1 MSLPRWLTEAG
12 GLRADLIALVT
23 GALASLALPP
33 LHVVPVLLL
42 AFPILLTQINASGR
56 AIVAARRGWGFGFG
70 YHLIGLYW
78 ITEAILFE
86 AARFWWLVPLAVPA
100 LAAVLA
106 VFIAIP
112 AGIAWFAANRQRHDE
127 MATAG
132 LAQVM
137 TMAGAWVL
145 ADLARQ
151 FVLTGFPWNPL
162 GSVWALPG
170 LPGDVMLQ
178 PAAQVSV
185 HGLTLATIAV
195 ACAPVLGWRGR
206 GLCLALFLAWIGYG
220 ANRMAAP
227 PPPDQA
233 PRIVLVQGNV
243 PQGQK
248 WDPALRNAVFE
259 RYLRLTDEGVR
270 EAGPGPLVVVWPETA
285 SPFLLDTAERVA
297 IANASHGEPVLA
309 GAVRFDEADRPRNT
323 LFAVTGA
330 GGVAALYDKWHL
342 VPFGEYQP
350 SWAQVGIQLVP
361 GGGFAPGPGPET
373 LRIPGVPPVGPLICY
388 EAIFPGQV
396 VDEADRPDW
405 MVNVTNDAWFGTS
418 AGPRQHLAAARLR
431 AVEEG
436 LPLLRAA
443 NTGITVAFDARGH
456 EIARLGMEQTGFR
469 TVALPGLLP
478 RTVFGRF
485 GLTVPGLLATGLL
498 FVGLLMSRRESHR

>member
-1 MSLPRWLTEAG
+1 MSMPRWLTEAR
-12 GLRADLIALVT
+12 GLRADLIALLA
-23 GALASLALPP
+23 GALAALALPP
-33 LHVVPVLLL
+33 LAVLPALL
-42 AFPILLTQINASGR
+42 VSFPILLVLINAADRG
-56 AIVAARRGWGFGFG
+56 IVAARRGWWFGFG

-137 TMAGAWVL
+137 TMAGAWML

-285 SPFLLDTAERVA
+285 SPFLLDTAARVA
-297 IANASHGEPVLA
+297 IA
-309 GAVRFDEADRPRNT
+309 
-323 LFAVTGA
+323 
-330 GGVAALYDKWHL
+330 
-342 VPFGEYQP
+342 
-350 SWAQVGIQLVP
+350 
-361 GGGFAPGPGPET
+361 
-373 LRIPGVPPVGPLICY
+373 
-388 EAIFPGQV
+388 
-396 VDEADRPDW
+396 
-405 MVNVTNDAWFGTS
+405 
-418 AGPRQHLAAARLR
+418 
-431 AVEEG
+431 
-436 LPLLRAA
+436 
-443 NTGITVAFDARGH
+443 
-456 EIARLGMEQTGFR
+456 
-469 TVALPGLLP
+469 
-478 RTVFGRF
+478 
-485 GLTVPGLLATGLL
+485 
-498 FVGLLMSRRESHR
+498 